1 MKEGGDRKER
11 EPVEGASLCSPARSQ
26 ASSPPP
32 RSQSNQTLSGHFR
45 HTHPWLVPVYCRV
58 SPLFSSTITWL
69 FRIDYCNLPPQSQAT
84 LQYLRTKEPPPL
96 KSLQILGTPSFQLP
110 LLTRPLCLLFF
121 HFLCVK
127 TEEGSL
133 DSGQKHVSGSGD
145 Q

>member
-45 HTHPWLVPVYCRV
+45 HTHPWLVPVYGRV

-84 LQYLRTKEPPPL
+84 LQYLRTKEPPPKVSSNTWHTFL
-96 KSLQILGTPSFQLP
+96 STSTPHQATLSA
-110 LLTRPLCLLFF
+110 FF
-121 HFLCVK
+121 PFLCVK